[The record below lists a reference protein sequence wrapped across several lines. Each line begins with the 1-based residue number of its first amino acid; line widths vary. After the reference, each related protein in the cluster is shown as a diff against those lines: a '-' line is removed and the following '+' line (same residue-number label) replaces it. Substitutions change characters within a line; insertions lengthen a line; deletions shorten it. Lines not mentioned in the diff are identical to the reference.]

1 MKWNIGNIEI
11 NNQVVLAPMA
21 GISNPA
27 FIKIVAEMG
36 LGLAYTELI
45 SAEAIVRN
53 NQKTFAMLKGIEALN
68 IPVAIQLFGSNAD
81 TLAKAAK
88 IVTSLYKNVFIDIN
102 MGCPV
107 PKIAL
112 RSEAGSGLL
121 KDPIKVGTIVKAVSS
136 EVDVPVTVKIRSGW
150 DQEHINALEIA
161 KICEE
166 NGAKAISI
174 HARTRSQ
181 GYSGKANWQII
192 KEVVEHVSIP
202 VIGNG
207 DVTTPQKAQEMLEQT
222 GCTAVMI
229 GRGVLGN
236 PWLIRDTVSFLEKK
250 EIPLSP
256 TAVEKITICMN
267 HLTLLAEVKE
277 EHQAVLE
284 IRNHVAWYLKG
295 IKGANEVKNKIYKTT
310 NLCDILQILKEFRRK
325 QDEQ

>member
-1 MKWNIGNIEI
+1 MKWKIGNIEI

-53 NQKTFAMLKGIEALN
+53 NKKTLSMLKGIEVLN
-68 IPVAIQLFGSNAD
+68 IPVAIQLFGSNPE

-107 PKIAL
+107 PKVAL
-112 RSEAGSGLL
+112 RAEAGSALL
-121 KDPIKVGTIVKAVSS
+121 KDPIKVGNIVKAVSGA
-136 EVDVPVTVKIRSGW
+136 VDVPVTVKIRSGW
-150 DQEHINALEIA
+150 DQDHINAVEIA

-166 NGAKAISI
+166 NGAASISI

-192 KEVVEHVSIP
+192 KDVVDHVSIP

-207 DVTTPQKAQEMLEQT
+207 DVTTPEKAKEMLKET
-222 GCTAVMI
+222 GCAAVMI

-236 PWLIRDTVSFLEKK
+236 PWLIRDTVTFLETGEKL
-250 EIPLSP
+250 LSP
-256 TAVEKITICMN
+256 TAVEKTTMCMN

-295 IKGANEVKNKIYKTT
+295 MKDANEVKNKIYKTT

-325 QDEQ
+325 QDE